1 MLGMKKDN
9 VESLVISEVEEFEA
23 KLLEIMKAAHKGDE
37 RSLEIVSKMKQAIGS
52 L

>member
-9 VESLVISEVEEFEA
+9 VESIVISEVEEFET
-23 KLLEIMKAAHKGDE
+23 KLLEITKAAHEGDE

>member
-1 MLGMKKDN
+1 MLGMKIDS

-23 KLLEIMKAAHKGDE
+23 KLLEIMKAAHEGDE
-37 RSLEIVSKMKQAIGS
+37 KSLEIVLKMKQAIGS